1 MREATVERKTRETE
15 VRATLVLDQAAP
27 TASVATG
34 IGFFDHMLEA
44 LSKHAGMSLALEA
57 RGDLH
62 VDGHHTVEDCGI
74 VLGQALKQALGD
86 RSGIRRFGSAHVPL
100 DEALSMAVVDVS
112 GRPFLVFEATFAG
125 ERTGGFETQ
134 LAEEFFR
141 AVAVHAGITVHL
153 RSLYG
158 ANDHH
163 RIESLFKAFARALRE
178 ACSKDPGSEGIPS
191 TKGVL

>member
-1 MREATVERKTRETE
+1 MREATVERKTKETE
-15 VRATLVLDQAAP
+15 IRATLVLDQAEP
-27 TASVATG
+27 VASVSTG

-44 LSKHAGMSLALEA
+44 LSKHAGLSLALEA
-57 RGDLH
+57 KGDLH

-74 VLGQALKQALGD
+74 VLGQALQRALGD

-112 GRPFLVFEATFAG
+112 GRPFLVFDAAFAG

-134 LAEEFFR
+134 LTEEFFR
-141 AVAVHAGITVHL
+141 AVAVNAGITVHL

-158 ANDHH
+158 SKDHH
-163 RIESLFKAFARALRE
+163 RIESMFKAFARALRE
-178 ACSKDPGSEGIPS
+178 ACEQDPGSRGIPS